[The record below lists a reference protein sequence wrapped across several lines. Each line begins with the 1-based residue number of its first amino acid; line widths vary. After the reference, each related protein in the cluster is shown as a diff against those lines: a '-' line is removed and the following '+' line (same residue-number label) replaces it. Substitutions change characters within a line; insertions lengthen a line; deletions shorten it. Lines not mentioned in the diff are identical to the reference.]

1 MQEECAVRLLN
12 EHRTLP
18 SSCELH
24 YVQLTHTVWT
34 QITDNEWIYY
44 VPRRDSITILPAGRN
59 PVDVPLKEAGRLSI
73 DPVYRGYSR
82 AALLQ
87 PVGQISQTARNII

>member
-12 EHRTLP
+12 EHRTLS

-44 VPRRDSITILPAGRN
+44 VPRRDNITILCAAGD
-59 PVDVPLKEAGRLSI
+59 PVDVPLKGAGI
-73 DPVYRGYSR
+73 DP
-82 AALLQ
+82 A
-87 PVGQISQTARNII
+87 